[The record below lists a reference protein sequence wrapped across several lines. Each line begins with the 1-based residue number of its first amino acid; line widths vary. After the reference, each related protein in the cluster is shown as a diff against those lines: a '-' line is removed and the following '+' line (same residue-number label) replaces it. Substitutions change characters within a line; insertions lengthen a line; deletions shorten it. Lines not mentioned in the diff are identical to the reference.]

1 MGSAPPGHWK
11 SLCITHLATCPNQN
25 SPTDSA
31 DEANFF
37 ASEKPFAYNMLNA
50 FIYYNEL
57 MVDALLRGAV
67 QQLSASIT
75 QSAPT
80 LDDAK
85 ERWSSFLSA
94 LLVTYIPG
102 EQPNPADSGNL
113 FARKA
118 RQVLRLAEQQIM
130 EPVQAV
136 RLLSANPERPVLL
149 VDDFVGS
156 GNQTLAAWHRPH
168 ATGPGNST
176 SLSEASAR
184 GGERILH
191 SLGRD
196 PIWPRRSR
204 GTLPRFEYVAGPR
217 AR

>member
-1 MGSAPPGHWK
+1 MRNDIDSTRLPARE
-11 SLCITHLATCPNQN
+11 A
-25 SPTDSA
+25 SPTFVDSKVQFLI
-31 DEANFF
+31 DVHVWPERQLLDPQGWLNNFF

-130 EPVQAV
+130 E
-136 RLLSANPERPVLL
+136 
-149 VDDFVGS
+149 
-156 GNQTLAAWHRPH
+156 
-168 ATGPGNST
+168 
-176 SLSEASAR
+176 
-184 GGERILH
+184 
-191 SLGRD
+191 
-196 PIWPRRSR
+196 
-204 GTLPRFEYVAGPR
+204 
-217 AR
+217 